1 MISLKKYLD
10 LPSGSEAIKAAE
22 EPDLLKVA
30 IEEYGATLE
39 AVGNCCAKACP
50 VTVHALNQELV
61 KIRCGLSVSM
71 ESAKLAEAATR
82 AREQLDEWGRA
93 TMRHYHEKADEV
105 KELLLTM
112 ARAAQSV
119 SARDARCAGQM
130 NEMTDRLSA
139 IASLED
145 LTEIRVSI
153 KRSARELK
161 TSIERMTA
169 EGKATLDAL
178 REQVSTY
185 QTKLDVAEAI
195 ASRDALTGLSSRM
208 YVESQ
213 IEQRIAAGAAF
224 CVALID
230 IDGFKRTNDRHGH
243 LMGDELLKQFGAEL
257 KLACRAMD
265 VIGRWGGDE
274 FLLIFDCGLTEGQ
287 ARAERLRKWICG
299 SYTLEGKQGEIK
311 LQVQASIGLAVH
323 GNEETMNELLERADA
338 AMYAEKELARH
349 KKSEKTLV
357 AL

>member
-10 LPSGSEAIKAAE
+10 SPAGSEGIKATE

-39 AVGNCCAKACP
+39 AAGDCCAKACP
-50 VTVHALNQELV
+50 ATVNALNQELV
-61 KIRCGLSVSM
+61 KIRCELSVSM
-71 ESAKLAEAATR
+71 ESARLSEAAAR
-82 AREQLDEWGRA
+82 AREQLNDWSRA
-93 TMRHYHEKADEV
+93 TEQHYHKKADEV

-112 ARAAQSV
+112 ARAAESV

-130 NEMTDRLSA
+130 NEMTGRLSA

-195 ASRDALTGLSSRM
+195 ASRDALTGLSSRLH
-208 YVESQ
+208 VERQ
-213 IEQRIAAGAAF
+213 IERRISAGAVF

-230 IDGFKRTNDRHGH
+230 IDGFKRTNDQHGH
-243 LMGDELLKQFGAEL
+243 LMGDELLKQFATEL
-257 KLACRAMD
+257 RSACRATD

-274 FLLIFDCGLTEGQ
+274 FLLIFDCGLTEAQ
-287 ARAERLRKWICG
+287 ARAERLRKWVCG
-299 SYTLEGKQGEIK
+299 SYTLESKQGEIK
-311 LQVQASIGLAVH
+311 LQVQASTGLAEH
-323 GNEETMNELLERADA
+323 GDDESMNELIERADA
-338 AMYAEKELARH
+338 AMYADKELSRR
-349 KKSEKTLV
+349 KRSETTLV
-357 AL
+357 A

>member
-10 LPSGSEAIKAAE
+10 LPSGSEGIKATE

-30 IEEYGATLE
+30 IEEYSATLE
-39 AVGNCCAKACP
+39 AAGNCCAKVCP
-50 VTVHALNQELV
+50 VTVDALNQELV

-71 ESAKLAEAATR
+71 ESERLAEAAAR
-82 AREQLDEWGRA
+82 AREQLNEWGRA
-93 TMRHYHEKADEV
+93 TEQHYHKKTDEV
-105 KELLLTM
+105 KELLLTI
-112 ARAAQSV
+112 ACAAESV

-130 NEMTDRLSA
+130 NEMTGRLSA

-145 LTEIRVSI
+145 LTEIRASI
-153 KRSARELK
+153 KMSARELK

-185 QTKLDVAEAI
+185 QTKLDIVEAV
-195 ASRDALTGLSSRM
+195 ASRDALTGLSSRL
-208 YVESQ
+208 YVERQ
-213 IEQRIAAGAAF
+213 IERRIAAGAVF
-224 CVALID
+224 CVALLD
-230 IDGFKRTNDRHGH
+230 IDGFKRVNDQHGH
-243 LMGDELLKQFGAEL
+243 LMGDELLKQFGTEL
-257 KLACRAMD
+257 RLACRAMD

-274 FLLIFDCGLTEGQ
+274 FLLIFDCGLMEAQT
-287 ARAERLRKWICG
+287 RSERLRKWICG

-323 GNEETMNELLERADA
+323 GNDEAMNELIERADA
-338 AMYAEKELARH
+338 AMYVEKELAHR
-349 KKSEKTLV
+349 KRSETTLV

>member
-10 LPSGSEAIKAAE
+10 LPSGSEGIKATE
-22 EPDLLKVA
+22 KPDLLKVA

-50 VTVHALNQELV
+50 VTVDALNQELV
-61 KIRCGLSVSM
+61 KVRCGLSVSM
-71 ESAKLAEAATR
+71 ESEKLAEAATR
-82 AREQLDEWGRA
+82 TREQLNEWGRA
-93 TMRHYHEKADEV
+93 TEQHYHTKTDEV

-112 ARAAQSV
+112 ARAAESV

-130 NEMTDRLSA
+130 NEMTGRLSA

-145 LTEIRVSI
+145 LTQIRVSI

-169 EGKATLDAL
+169 EGKAALDAL

-195 ASRDALTGLSSRM
+195 ASRDGLTGLSSRLH
-208 YVESQ
+208 VERE
-213 IEQRIAAGAAF
+213 IERRIAAGAVF
-224 CVALID
+224 CVGLID
-230 IDGFKRTNDRHGH
+230 IDRFKRINDQHGH
-243 LMGDELLKQFGAEL
+243 VMGDELLRQFGAEL
-257 KLACRAMD
+257 RLACRAMD

-274 FLLIFDCGLTEGQ
+274 FLLIFDCGLTEAQ
-287 ARAERLRKWICG
+287 ARAERLRKWVCG

-311 LQVQASIGLAVH
+311 LQVEASFGLAVH
-323 GNEETMNELLERADA
+323 GNNEAMNELIERADA
-338 AMYAEKELARH
+338 AMYVEKELARR
-349 KKSEKTLV
+349 KRSEPALV
-357 AL
+357 A

>member
-10 LPSGSEAIKAAE
+10 LPPGSEGIKETE

-39 AVGNCCAKACP
+39 AAGHCCAKVCP
-50 VTVHALNQELV
+50 ATVNALNQEIV
-61 KIRCGLSVSM
+61 KIRSELSVSM
-71 ESAKLAEAATR
+71 ESERLAEAAAR
-82 AREQLDEWGRA
+82 AREQMNEWGRA
-93 TMRHYHEKADEV
+93 TEQHYHKKTDEV

-112 ARAAQSV
+112 ARAAESV

-130 NEMTDRLSA
+130 SEMTGRLNA

-145 LTEIRVSI
+145 LTEIRASI
-153 KRSARELK
+153 KISARELK
-161 TSIERMTA
+161 ISIDRMTA

-195 ASRDALTGLSSRM
+195 ASRDALTGLSSRLH
-208 YVESQ
+208 VERQ
-213 IEQRIAAGAAF
+213 IERRIAAGAVF

-230 IDGFKRTNDRHGH
+230 IDGFKRTNDQHGH
-243 LMGDELLKQFGAEL
+243 VMGDELLRQFGAEL
-257 KLACRAMD
+257 RLACRAMD

-274 FLLIFDCGLTEGQ
+274 FLLIFDCGLMEGR
-287 ARAERLRKWICG
+287 ARAERLRKWVCG

-311 LQVQASIGLAVH
+311 LQMQASTGLAEH
-323 GNEETMNELLERADA
+323 GNDESMNELIERADA
-338 AMYAEKELARH
+338 AMYAEKELSRR
-349 KKSEKTLV
+349 KRSETALV
-357 AL
+357 A